1 MCPQKA
7 TDGDLSVRRS
17 GDSCGA
23 LKMTDMKLQNM
34 KMQDMK
40 MQDMKFQDKLW
51 KSNSTSRCYFQNTQY
66 HGAIGVIT
74 ID

>member
-1 MCPQKA
+1 
-7 TDGDLSVRRS
+7 
-17 GDSCGA
+17 
-23 LKMTDMKLQNM
+23 MTDMKLQDM

>member
-1 MCPQKA
+1 
-7 TDGDLSVRRS
+7 
-17 GDSCGA
+17 
-23 LKMTDMKLQNM
+23 MTDMKLQDM
-34 KMQDMK
+34 KMQGLKMQDMK